1 MTDLRDETNKE
12 RKQRRETDKGRG
24 RRETWTQASPRP
36 ALTSPSQSR
45 DPQRPSPLSPLKDE
59 QLQLAPVR
67 DVLTHLPS
75 K

>member
-1 MTDLRDETNKE
+1 M
-12 RKQRRETDKGRG
+12 
-24 RRETWTQASPRP
+24 QASPRP

-45 DPQRPSPLSPLKDE
+45 DPQRPSTLSALKDE
-59 QLQLAPVR
+59 QLQLASVR